1 MGWFDE
7 QIRLRKLN
15 DEVLLE
21 ESFLDMAGSVMGRQL
36 QASLENNR
44 IRTKNAIDAVLQSMN
59 VRSRDIPDDITE
71 LNDQLDYLLEPH
83 GIMRRAVYLPPGW
96 YKDAAGSMLL
106 IYKEGKIPVAVL
118 PGKINGYEFTDPVTL
133 KTSRIND
140 STQKLFEETGLCF
153 YKPFPQKKLGIKDL
167 LLYMALSRSVSDH
180 AMILASSAILTGIG
194 GILPMLTKLAYGR
207 VLKSGEMNMLLA
219 LTFFM
224 ISVSIGHLMFGTVSN
239 MITQAV
245 QTKQS
250 VAIEAAVMMRILS
263 LPASFFRKFSAGELY
278 SRVQSISEL
287 CKQLA
292 SAILSTGV
300 TSLFSLVYIVQVF
313 HYTPALVVPA
323 LAITLVT
330 LVFSVVSTLLN
341 TAISRESMKLAAQEN
356 GMNYAMIT
364 GIQKIKLAGAEK
376 RAFAR
381 WARLYSKEAE
391 YMYNP
396 PMIIKMN
403 SVISAA
409 IGLIGTVVMYSAAI
423 GSGVTYDNYMA
434 FTASYGYIS
443 AAFMEISSIALIIAG
458 IRPTIEMVT
467 PILDQEPEV
476 TGGRQ
481 IVTRLGGNIELN
493 HVSFR
498 YSETMPDV
506 LDDLSIRIKS
516 GEYVAIVGET
526 GCGKSTLVRILLG
539 FEKPRV
545 GAVFYDGK
553 DINSLDLRSLRRHI
567 GVVMQNGKLLMGSS
581 FENLTIS
588 APWLGLDDAWEA
600 AEAAGIAQDIREM
613 PMGMQT
619 MISEGQGGISGGQKQ
634 RLLIARAIAPKPNV
648 LIFDEATSAL
658 DNLTQRKVTEALD
671 SYKCTRLVIAH
682 RLSTIQAC
690 DRILVLRNG
699 KIAEDGTYDEL
710 IAENGFFAELVERQ
724 RLDTGD
730 IRPVSE
736 DGEMSEGGEY
746 FEGGEYYEGGE
757 YSEEGEFSEGS
768 ETPEDVE
775 RPEQ

>member
-118 PGKINGYEFTDPVTL
+118 PGKINGYEFIDPVTL

-567 GVVMQNGKLLMGSS
+567 GVVMQNGKLLMGSI
-581 FENLTIS
+581 FENITIS

-746 FEGGEYYEGGE
+746 W
-757 YSEEGEFSEGS
+757 
-768 ETPEDVE
+768 
-775 RPEQ
+775 PEQ